1 MCTAFHI
8 ENVLGGG
15 NDINSSCNVAFE
27 WDYHHV
33 GNGIMNL
40 KLLHNIYSSSKIA
53 VISWCYLHVFS
64 RSGPGFP
71 SFSPCMQHWQ
81 YFMQYMLLICIMYF
95 WNSRLPDHAL
105 RTSIFLCEILKSR
118 GKYRELVLFFVKQIS
133 NVSLN
138 ACTVTYTCTCTVH
151 VVHYKQKSN
160 TAKSSTGASF
170 NRQLTCT
177 CNHWIS
183 TQNK

>member
-1 MCTAFHI
+1 
-8 ENVLGGG
+8 
-15 NDINSSCNVAFE
+15 
-27 WDYHHV
+27 
-33 GNGIMNL
+33 MNL

-133 NVSLN
+133 NVSLVDLN
-138 ACTVTYTCTCTVH
+138 ACTVTYTCICCTLQVKKAILQNLQPVPALIYNLHVH
-151 VVHYKQKSN
+151 VHVY
-160 TAKSSTGASF
+160 
-170 NRQLTCT
+170 LYMY
-177 CNHWIS
+177 NHWIS